1 MRNIGIGIILIIS
14 FVTFFGCQGN
24 EKKFIPDVSSIN
36 VDANIKRFEQD
47 LFNLDTN
54 NIYESVAALE
64 EKYLEFSDIYFAGI
78 MNFKRNFQD
87 TSKQYVQTIVPFIN
101 YPSVQKLYD
110 TCQQV
115 YGDFSLVTADL
126 EMAFKYY
133 KYYFPNKKTPNVTTF
148 ISEYGVGVGT
158 IGEEEIIIGLDM
170 FLGKD
175 YPPYYYPPVQLPNY
189 VTRTMNREHIVP
201 KAMEALAG
209 EIVGQT
215 QGNRLLDFMINNG
228 KRLYL
233 LDLFQPQVADSIRL
247 GYTSA
252 QVDWLKANEGEMW
265 KTVFIDNLYEIKL
278 KQAGLLG
285 LIEPAPTSPG
295 MPNESPGSAG
305 NWVGWQIVKQY
316 MANVPNIT
324 VEQLLAEKDA
334 QKILQGSRYKPKN

>member
-1 MRNIGIGIILIIS
+1 MRNIVIGIGLIICL
-14 FVTFFGCQGN
+14 VTIFSCQGN
-24 EKKFIPDVSSIN
+24 EKKFIPDVSAVV
-36 VDANIKRFEQD
+36 VDVKVKRFEHD
-47 LFNLDTN
+47 LFKLDTN
-54 NIYESVAALE
+54 NIYESISALE
-64 EKYLEFSDIYFAGI
+64 TQYPEFNNIHFAGI
-78 MNFKRNFQD
+78 MNFKRDFQD
-87 TSKQYVQTIVPFIN
+87 TSLQYASMVPPFIN
-101 YPSVQKLYD
+101 YPSVQQLYD
-110 TCQQV
+110 TCQLV
-115 YGDFSLVTADL
+115 YGDFSLVEAEL
-126 EMAFKYY
+126 EKAFKFY
-133 KYYFPNKKTPNVTTF
+133 KYYFPKNKTPNITTF

-158 IGEEEIIIGLDM
+158 IGAEELIIGLDM

-215 QGNRLLDFMINNG
+215 QGNRLIDLMINNG

-233 LDLFQPQVADSIRL
+233 LDLFQPHISDSIRL

-252 QVDWLKANEGEMW
+252 QVDWLKDNEGEMW
-265 KTVFIDNLYEIKL
+265 KSVFIDNLYETKL

-305 NWVGWQIVKQY
+305 NWVGWQIVKKY
-316 MANVPNIT
+316 MENVPNIT
-324 VEQLLAEKDA
+324 VEQLLKEKDA
-334 QKILQGSRYKPKN
+334 QKILMASRYRPR